1 MPEHDH
7 CGRAARL
14 LYKGLQPR
22 LHPQQDSEY
31 QQLVQAWQ
39 ADADLRA
46 ALERLAEGMELAVV
60 DLSDQGLVLA
70 PVDHHSRF
78 AMTLTDYRQSLGG
91 DTQRL
96 NRGFIALVQVAIAAA
111 LFPTAD
117 KLDDLDQ
124 NDDESIRE
132 RDIREVLLSLCQ
144 RLQQAR
150 DGDPESLPER
160 LRAGWEAVLQMP
172 PTLPEGQRAS
182 LGSLDGVIRLVLGHL
197 EDQKLMQSL
206 GARGEEQW
214 FPNRRYQLLLQRR
227 AAGGLFA
234 MCHQFA
240 TVGVGEVGE
249 VGEPAGREDGGES
262 NPGTTGA
269 IP

>member
-7 CGRAARL
+7 CGLAARL

-31 QQLVQAWQ
+31 RQLVQAWQ
-39 ADADLRA
+39 ADIGLRE
-46 ALERLAEGMELAVV
+46 ALERLAEGMELVVV

-70 PVDHHSRF
+70 PADHHSRF

-117 KLDDLDQ
+117 RLDELEH
-124 NDDESIRE
+124 NDDGSIRE
-132 RDIREVLLSLCQ
+132 SDIREVLLSLCR

-160 LRAGWEAVLQMP
+160 LRHGWEAVLQMP
-172 PTLPEGQRAS
+172 LTLPEGQRAS
-182 LGSLDGVIRLVLGHL
+182 LGSLDGVISLVLVHL
-197 EDQKLMQSL
+197 EEQKLMQSVATE
-206 GARGEEQW
+206 GDKHW

-240 TVGVGEVGE
+240 TQAVDQEGVDRPVDRTL
-249 VGEPAGREDGGES
+249 EPDRSVAG
-262 NPGTTGA
+262 GA
-269 IP
+269 P